1 MNESDSEIFVKKT
14 MEMAKEEFDKQFVD
28 MITSLVSS
36 AINSGLKKSINN
48 GLILPMND
56 VPAKP

>member
-1 MNESDSEIFVKKT
+1 MEPLKVTWSVSNPPERHLEEKEVEEIVS
-14 MEMAKEEFDKQFVD
+14 
-28 MITSLVSS
+28 MIAA

-56 VPAKP
+56 VPVKE